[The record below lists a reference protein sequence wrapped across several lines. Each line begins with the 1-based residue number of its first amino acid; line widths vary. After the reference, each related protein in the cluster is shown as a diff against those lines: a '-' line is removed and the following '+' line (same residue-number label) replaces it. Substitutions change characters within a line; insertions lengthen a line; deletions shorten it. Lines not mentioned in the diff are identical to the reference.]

1 MEAEDISEYLS
12 KLFIEVE
19 LLTFDIKAF
28 YTAKKNQALIVNNFV
43 YHLKTVGKSSHRWVC
58 KSCLASITT
67 GSGPTEEDI
76 IKINGKKTELDKPL
90 TAYHKHSPLSDEEV
104 SKILIHERIKNRAES
119 QNVPIQKLFEEEEIR
134 MAKEGKSAKEIADG
148 MYQYE
153 SKKSSLYR

>member
-76 IKINGKKTELDKPL
+76 HQSWIELAKTGKLKESEDLYNKRIIKMINNG
-90 TAYHKHSPLSDEEV
+90 
-104 SKILIHERIKNRAES
+104 
-119 QNVPIQKLFEEEEIR
+119 IQWSRLNAQITIDNCQF
-134 MAKEGKSAKEIADG
+134 
-148 MYQYE
+148 
-153 SKKSSLYR
+153 